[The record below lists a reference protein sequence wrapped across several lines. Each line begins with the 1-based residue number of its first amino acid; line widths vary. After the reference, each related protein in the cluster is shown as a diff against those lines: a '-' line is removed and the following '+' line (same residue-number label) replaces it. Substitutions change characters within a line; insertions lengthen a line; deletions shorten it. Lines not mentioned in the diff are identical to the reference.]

1 MKKEKEMF
9 KKRLILSFIFVNS
22 LLLLFSILILNDS
35 SFESF
40 PTEEQEEK
48 KSIVFGLFFF
58 VFFIIEI
65 FLIFIYS
72 KLKSQKLSSKRLPI

>member
-1 MKKEKEMF
+1 MF